1 MNNTEIVKKG
11 YECFG
16 SGDIEG
22 LLEFYSDDIS
32 WETPKV
38 DNAAYSGA
46 RRGKEAVLEFFGM
59 LAESETFTKF
69 EPTEFIA
76 EGDKVVVLGTFEVT
90 VKATGKSFATD
101 WVHVMTVQD
110 GKVTAFRE
118 YFDTAAAN
126 QAHQLHAAA

>member
-22 LLEFYSDDIS
+22 LLELYSDDIS

-38 DNAAYSGA
+38 DNAVYSGA
-46 RRGKEAVLEFFGM
+46 RRGKEAVAEFFELLGQ
-59 LAESETFTKF
+59 SEKFTEF

-76 EGDKVVVLGTFEVT
+76 EGDKVVVLGKSEANVI
-90 VKATGKSFATD
+90 ASGKTFATD
-101 WVHVMTVQD
+101 WVHVMTVKD
-110 GKVTAFRE
+110 GKVTGFRE
-118 YFDTAAAN
+118 FFDTAAAN

>member
-1 MNNTEIVKKG
+1 MNNTELVKKI

-16 SGDIEG
+16 SGDVEG
-22 LLEFYSDDIS
+22 MLERFSDDIS

-46 RRGKEAVLEFFGM
+46 RLGKEAVGEFFGM

-76 EGDKVVVLGTFEVT
+76 EGDKVVVLGRSEANVT
-90 VKATGKSFATD
+90 ATGKTFSTE
-101 WVHVMTVQD
+101 WVHVMNVGD
-110 GKVTAFRE
+110 GKVTAFKE
-118 YFDTAAAN
+118 FFDTAAAN
-126 QAHQLHAAA
+126 QAHQLHAVA

>member
-1 MNNTEIVKKG
+1 MNNTEIVKKA
-11 YECFG
+11 YQCFG

-22 LLEFYSDDIS
+22 LLNCFSDDIA

-46 RRGKEAVLEFFGM
+46 RRGKEAVGEFFEM

-76 EGDKVVVLGTFEVT
+76 EGDKVVVLGSSEANVN
-90 VKATGKSFATD
+90 ATGKTFSTE
-101 WVHVMTVQD
+101 WVHVMTVRD
-110 GKVTAFRE
+110 GKVTGFKE
-118 YFDTAAAN
+118 FFDTAAAN
-126 QAHQLHAAA
+126 QANQLHAVA

>member
-1 MNNTEIVKKG
+1 MNNTDIVKKG

-22 LLEFYSDDIS
+22 LLALYSDDIS
-32 WETPKV
+32 WETPRV

-46 RRGKEAVLEFFGM
+46 RRGKEAVHEFFGM
-59 LAESETFTKF
+59 LAESETFTQF

-76 EGDKVVVLGTFEVT
+76 EGNKVVVLGSFEVT
-90 VKATGKSFATD
+90 VTATGKSYSSD
-101 WVHVMTVQD
+101 WVHVMTVED
-110 GKVTAFRE
+110 GVVTAFRE

-126 QAHQLHAAA
+126 QAHQLHAVA

>member
-16 SGDIEG
+16 SGDIKG
-22 LLEFYSDDIS
+22 LLELYSDDIS

-38 DNAAYSGA
+38 DNAVYSGA
-46 RRGKEAVLEFFGM
+46 RQGKEAVREFFEM
-59 LAESETFTKF
+59 LTGSETFSKF
-69 EPTEFIA
+69 EPTEFVA
-76 EGDKVVVLGTFEVT
+76 EGDKVVVLGTFEAT
-90 VKATGKSFATD
+90 VIATGKTFSSD

>member
-22 LLEFYSDDIS
+22 LLELYSDDIS

-46 RRGKEAVLEFFGM
+46 RQGKEAVLEFFGM

-76 EGDKVVVLGTFEVT
+76 EGDRVVVLGKFEAN
-90 VKATGKSFATD
+90 VKATGKTFATD
-101 WVHVMTVQD
+101 WVHVMTVKD

-118 YFDTAAAN
+118 HFDTAAAN

>member
-22 LLEFYSDDIS
+22 LLESYSDDIS

-59 LAESETFTKF
+59 LAESETFTRF

>member
-22 LLEFYSDDIS
+22 LLALYSDDIS
-32 WETPKV
+32 WDTPKV

-46 RRGKEAVLEFFGM
+46 RKGKDAVAEFFEL
-59 LAESETFTKF
+59 LAGSNSFTKF

-76 EGDKVVVLGTFEVT
+76 EGDKVVVLGNFEATVT
-90 VKATGKSFATD
+90 ATNKTFATD

-126 QAHQLHAAA
+126 QAHQLHAVA

>member
-1 MNNTEIVKKG
+1 
-11 YECFG
+11 
-16 SGDIEG
+16 
-22 LLEFYSDDIS
+22 LLALYSDDIL

-46 RRGKEAVLEFFGM
+46 RKGKDVVVEFFELLSG
-59 LAESETFTKF
+59 SNTFTKF

-76 EGDKVVVLGTFEVT
+76 EGDKVVVLGNFEAT
-90 VKATGKSFATD
+90 VKATNKTFATD

-126 QAHQLHAAA
+126 QAHQLHAVA